1 MNILYIDIDTLRAD
15 HMGCYGYHRNTT
27 PNLDTV
33 AQEGIRLENYYC
45 SDAPC
50 LPSRSALSSGMFGI
64 HTGAVGHTGTN
75 GDRRLTGKARAFR
88 DQMDDFNYHNVF
100 RKAGYHTASISTF
113 AERHSSWWFNAGFN
127 EIYNVGKQ
135 GGEIAEQVIPV
146 ALNWLDRNSSDD
158 KWYLHLHLWDPHTP
172 YRTPA
177 AFGNPFEN
185 DPLPEW
191 ITDEVFQEHCKLTG
205 PHGLNEFNMYHDI
218 ENPKLPRQ
226 PGKALDKDGL
236 RRIFDGYDCGVAY
249 ADQMLG
255 QIFRK
260 LKEKGIYN
268 NTAIII
274 SADHGENFGELG
286 IYGEHATADYPTCR
300 LPMIVKWPGGAK
312 GVDVGLHYNLD
323 LAPTMAELLGV
334 SPSPNWDGTSFAD
347 TILNGT
353 TQGHDYLVL
362 SQMAHVCQRS
372 VRFDDFLYLRTYH
385 DGFHTNIEREM
396 LFNVKEDPYEQYNLV
411 RERPDLCARAAK
423 MLLDWQDTNMMSSN
437 YNTDPLWE
445 VMKEGGPSHCRGE
458 LHNYLLRLENT
469 NRAEGAAELRKRH
482 PGEY

>member
-64 HTGAVGHTGTN
+64 HTGVVGHTGTN

-127 EIYNVGKQ
+127 EVYNVGER

-146 ALNWLDRNSSDD
+146 ALNWLDRNGSDD

-191 ITDEVFQEHCKLTG
+191 ITDEVFQEHCILTG

-218 ENPKLPRQ
+218 ENQK
-226 PGKALDKDGL
+226 
-236 RRIFDGYDCGVAY
+236 F
-249 ADQMLG
+249 
-255 QIFRK
+255 F
-260 LKEKGIYN
+260 
-268 NTAIII
+268 
-274 SADHGENFGELG
+274 
-286 IYGEHATADYPTCR
+286 
-300 LPMIVKWPGGAK
+300 
-312 GVDVGLHYNLD
+312 
-323 LAPTMAELLGV
+323 
-334 SPSPNWDGTSFAD
+334 
-347 TILNGT
+347 
-353 TQGHDYLVL
+353 
-362 SQMAHVCQRS
+362 
-372 VRFDDFLYLRTYH
+372 
-385 DGFHTNIEREM
+385 
-396 LFNVKEDPYEQYNLV
+396 
-411 RERPDLCARAAK
+411 
-423 MLLDWQDTNMMSSN
+423 
-437 YNTDPLWE
+437 
-445 VMKEGGPSHCRGE
+445 
-458 LHNYLLRLENT
+458 
-469 NRAEGAAELRKRH
+469 
-482 PGEY
+482 